1 MSFNKN
7 FMTTIS
13 VSDGTKL
20 IWKFSI
26 VTFLT
31 KRNDEIEFKAKLD
44 QIRSELKKKKKKIR
58 CVLIFKRKSEKKKT
72 NIWTALICVKTVN
85 QSKEI
90 TEKVKNTFL
99 IQARNLFWQR
109 FKEKIYM
116 RN

>member
-44 QIRSELKKKKKKIR
+44 QIRSELKKKKKNQVCFNFQKKIW
-58 CVLIFKRKSEKKKT
+58 KRKQ
-72 NIWTALICVKTVN
+72 IFGL
-85 QSKEI
+85 
-90 TEKVKNTFL
+90 L
-99 IQARNLFWQR
+99 
-109 FKEKIYM
+109 
-116 RN
+116 

>member
-31 KRNDEIEFKAKLD
+31 KRNDEIEFKAQL
-44 QIRSELKKKKKKIR
+44 
-58 CVLIFKRKSEKKKT
+58 T
-72 NIWTALICVKTVN
+72 
-85 QSKEI
+85 EI
-90 TEKVKNTFL
+90 K
-99 IQARNLFWQR
+99 
-109 FKEKIYM
+109 
-116 RN
+116 